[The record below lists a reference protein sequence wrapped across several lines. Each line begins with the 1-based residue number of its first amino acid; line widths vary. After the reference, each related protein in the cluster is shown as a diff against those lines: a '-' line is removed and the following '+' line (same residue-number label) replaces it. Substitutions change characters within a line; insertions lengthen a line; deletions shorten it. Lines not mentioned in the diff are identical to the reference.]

1 MHGERRMVEP
11 MPLHFGAYSQ
21 RLGEPGR
28 AIGEFGATAAATH
41 DVETLG
47 WLHGSQE
54 DAGREVFRSRDHV
67 QEPVD
72 AVVAV
77 DVRGARRPEQRGVAR
92 GAADPLGRVAGV
104 VFGSGVGFRLDD
116 PADRPLAG
124 AVGAHRAAEQRPGHL
139 DGGASEKVGVDR
151 SGPEARTG
159 RAVQL
164 SISARRASRTTFARP
179 SESTSV
185 RRPGS
190 ESMTSNTRSPKWSK
204 STSAVRF
211 PTPA

>member
-1 MHGERRMVEP
+1 MVEP
-11 MPLHFGAYSQ
+11 MPLHFGAYSE
-21 RLGEPGR
+21 RLGEPRR
-28 AIGEFGATAAATH
+28 AVGEFVATAASAH
-41 DVETLG
+41 DIETLG
-47 WLHGSQE
+47 GLDGSQE
-54 DAGREVFRSRDHV
+54 DAGREVPRSRDDV

-77 DVRGARRPEQRGVAR
+77 DVRGARRSEQRRVPR

-104 VFGSGVGFRLDD
+104 VLGSRVGFRLDD
-116 PADRPLAG
+116 SAGRSLAG
-124 AVGAHRAAEQRPGHL
+124 AVGMHRAAEQRPGHL
-139 DGGASEKVGVDR
+139 DGGARKKVGVDR
-151 SGPEARTG
+151 SGPEVRTG
-159 RAVQL
+159 RVVQL
-164 SISARRASRTTFARP
+164 SSSARRASRTTFARP

-185 RRPGS
+185 KRAGS